1 MHIIEDVKKYIAF
14 SNVNFSVVVL
24 PIGFVVAFPNEHW
37 TPQISYRHSITVIC
51 ILLFTVKSL
60 WKAIHAFR

>member
-24 PIGFVVAFPNEHW
+24 PIGFVVAFPNEH
-37 TPQISYRHSITVIC
+37 
-51 ILLFTVKSL
+51 
-60 WKAIHAFR
+60 